1 MAKTMIMMAMMM
13 IIDYYYYDVH
23 YVYNAD
29 CYALGHSDQIT
40 LIDASFEPVV
50 ISRPVGISTY

>member
-1 MAKTMIMMAMMM
+1 MIMMAMMM